1 MDHTRAGRQIVEEGK
16 VVRIVLQML
25 SEDIAGQLAIP
36 SKVSGGG
43 SSSSTG
49 STSSASATE
58 TTGASNT
65 GATSSTT
72 GSTTSGTTGSSDMS
86 TDSAAQSEDMA
97 TETESSGGLFEA
109 GASGNVGVLG
119 YSDRLILVV
128 SRVPKAQSVQ
138 PAGNSM
144 GAEDTGE
151 ALTDL
156 CRITYWFVDNG
167 DGERGLAR
175 HETTRVTSTDEAVPR
190 NVGDPQKYI
199 IADQVAGVS
208 FQYHDGSGW
217 TDSWNGAAMQPDGK
231 TPIGPPAA
239 IAILLTVRRGQN
251 PGTEIASEAVVRH
264 VVAIPTANRMAQSSS
279 TTTLGAEP

>member
-1 MDHTRAGRQIVEEGK
+1 
-16 VVRIVLQML
+16 
-25 SEDIAGQLAIP
+25 
-36 SKVSGGG
+36 
-43 SSSSTG
+43 
-49 STSSASATE
+49 
-58 TTGASNT
+58 
-65 GATSSTT
+65 
-72 GSTTSGTTGSSDMS
+72 MS

-175 HETTRVTSTDEAVPR
+175 HETTRVTSTDEAVPP

-199 IADQVAGVS
+199 IADQVS
-208 FQYHDGSGW
+208 GSGALRSNGLNGG
-217 TDSWNGAAMQPDGK
+217 DSRNDMDLLEVEGVVPRASSHCP
-231 TPIGPPAA
+231 GPAE
-239 IAILLTVRRGQN
+239 LTLRCGGVVSTLKAPEEVATIDCTLELARRGFYG
-251 PGTEIASEAVVRH
+251 PLSDAVREIAAASVKQCRQLSKASH
-264 VVAIPTANRMAQSSS
+264 
-279 TTTLGAEP
+279 G